1 MARDID
7 YAAIAVKTAIV
18 EKFGR
23 KADLQNL
30 AVTANEKTI
39 TVRDGE
45 HTAEGTRDDLL
56 ASVRAAESYA
66 QLWGV
71 STNAGNARPPR

>member
-7 YAAIAVKTAIV
+7 YAAIAVQKAIE

-23 KADLQNL
+23 HNDLQSM

-39 TVRDGE
+39 SIHDQS

-56 ASVRAAESYA
+56 AAVRAAESYP
-66 QLWGV
+66 QLWEVLATRRKVNG
-71 STNAGNARPPR
+71 